1 VEVVG
6 HLGEDTA
13 PVDAVDS
20 GDVVSGVEVLVG
32 EEGLDDVL
40 AVIEGSLHG
49 QVVHVRV
56 EDGGHLLLLDG
67 RHLSV
72 GEKDEDTGVLLIA
85 EAVNGC

>member
-1 VEVVG
+1 
-6 HLGEDTA
+6 
-13 PVDAVDS
+13 
-20 GDVVSGVEVLVG
+20 
-32 EEGLDDVL
+32 
-40 AVIEGSLHG
+40 
-49 QVVHVRV
+49 VHVRV